1 MFFVCVFK
9 GCYLRIGNLAGNAL
23 RTSVA
28 IAIAHGPHWTRI
40 PIRTLKCAITGGA
53 EAVSIRS
60 TIVLLTI
67 KDGIM
72 PSKRESGIHR
82 GRDEEMG
89 ACILTAGY
97 ANAMF
102 TLVTVTGSAVFETGS
117 FSVGKGESTRIKEGS
132 GGITHGIVGGL
143 HAGSGSHTN
152 GYDGLDG
159 LEISIFK
166 RTAHVKTAFV

>member
-1 MFFVCVFK
+1 MFCFYKV
-9 GCYLRIGNLAGNAL
+9 CYLRIGNLVGNAL
-23 RTSVA
+23 WASVA
-28 IAIAHGPHWTRI
+28 IAIANGPHWIRI

-53 EAVSIRS
+53 EAVSVRS

-82 GRDEEMG
+82 GRDEEMC
-89 ACILTAGY
+89 ACILTTGY

-102 TLVTVTGSAVFETGS
+102 TFVIVTGSAVFETRS
-117 FSVGKGESTRIKEGS
+117 FSVVGKGESTRIKESS

-152 GYDGLDG
+152 GYNGSDG

-166 RTAHVKTAFV
+166 RAAHVKTAFV

>member
-1 MFFVCVFK
+1 MYFLCIYRVY
-9 GCYLRIGNLAGNAL
+9 YLRIGILEGNAL
-23 RTSVA
+23 GASVA
-28 IAIAHGPHWTRI
+28 IAIANGPHWTRI
-40 PIRTLKCAITGGA
+40 PIRTLKGAITGGA
-53 EAVSIRS
+53 EAVSIRGA
-60 TIVLLTI
+60 IVLLTI

-82 GRDEEMG
+82 GRDEEMS

-102 TLVTVTGSAVFETGS
+102 TFVTVTGSAVLETAA

-152 GYDGLDG
+152 GYNGLDG

-166 RTAHVKTAFV
+166 GTAHVKTAFV